1 MAKPRTTSH
10 PLPLRRQQSQR
21 GAVRVILP
29 AAILFLLV
37 TTALAWWL
45 LPAGALPGF
54 GISVRDAVALIDS
67 WGAWGVA
74 GSIGLMVVHSFVPF
88 PAEVVAL
95 ANGMVYGPVWGAV
108 ITWIGAMLGGSAAF
122 GLTRWIGQPLVTRL
136 LSASQQT
143 RLATWSTKRG
153 GIALLLSRLMPLIAF
168 NLINYAAGL
177 TGISW
182 WTFLWA
188 TGLGILPFTILLAI
202 LGDHML
208 TMPSW
213 AWLVIGAMVLL
224 AYLLLDRRWREATR
238 QSAPPTGAPAA
249 VNDSQSVPA
258 MKHPEE

>member
-1 MAKPRTTSH
+1 MTPHSISR
-10 PLPLRRQQSQR
+10 RRQQSQY
-21 GAVRVILP
+21 GAVRVILL
-29 AAILFLLV
+29 AAMLLLIS
-37 TTALAWWL
+37 TALTWWL
-45 LPAGALPGF
+45 LPTGALPGF